1 LTPLD
6 TFLVTGYT
14 SSYGTKGTCT
24 GYRLLGLTTCY
35 DALLLKISPSF
46 SVDYAIVYGAAG
58 KDDQSSGAAFDS
70 AGNAVV
76 TGSVGEAPPYVVSSG
91 NTTLGTINLAVG
103 PYGNNTVGNPGFT
116 LRNAPNGIVQTPSG
130 SESYAGAQDVLL
142 LKYGTSLPSS
152 PSSTRFP
159 IIYVEVLI
167 AALLLLVAVLL
178 LKRRRKTLKNGGLVQ
193 P

>member
-1 LTPLD
+1 
-6 TFLVTGYT
+6 
-14 SSYGTKGTCT
+14 
-24 GYRLLGLTTCY
+24 
-35 DALLLKISPSF
+35 
-46 SVDYAIVYGAAG
+46 VYGAAG

-152 PSSTRFP
+152 PSSTPFP